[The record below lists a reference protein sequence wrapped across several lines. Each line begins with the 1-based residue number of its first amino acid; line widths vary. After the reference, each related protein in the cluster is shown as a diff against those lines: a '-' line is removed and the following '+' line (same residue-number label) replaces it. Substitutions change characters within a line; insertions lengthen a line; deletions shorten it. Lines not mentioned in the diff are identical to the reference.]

1 VLSGERLPCIVG
13 VPLPGERLDRKLFDG
28 KTEAAVFPGDLPQ
41 DPRSLLDGTS
51 VGASMELVHF
61 PRFRPPR
68 LDLAAGGGVAAVPP
82 SIRLDRAIEFLF
94 GDKLA

>member
-1 VLSGERLPCIVG
+1 
-13 VPLPGERLDRKLFDG
+13 
-28 KTEAAVFPGDLPQ
+28 
-41 DPRSLLDGTS
+41 
-51 VGASMELVHF
+51 MELVHF